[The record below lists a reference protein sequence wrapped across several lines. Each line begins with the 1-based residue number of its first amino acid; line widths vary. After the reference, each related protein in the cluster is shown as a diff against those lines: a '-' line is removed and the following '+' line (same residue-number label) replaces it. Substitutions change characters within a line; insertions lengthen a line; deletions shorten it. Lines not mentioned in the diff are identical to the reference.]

1 MESDVNARAFNLT
14 SRVLLAAAAV
24 VVIAVLARDLH
35 VVRLQE
41 TGPSVIDYAA
51 HPSDRVL
58 HEAVGKLERATAES
72 PDTQPLE
79 TLSLLYYTAARPRTA
94 IRYLTQIVRR
104 EPANLV
110 AWNSLALAASR
121 VDRGLYVSAVRH
133 LRALSPIAPP
143 VTAPRLFSR
152 RGPDYR

>member
-1 MESDVNARAFNLT
+1 MNARAFHLT

-51 HPSDRVL
+51 HPSERIL
-58 HEAVGKLERATAES
+58 RESAHRLEQAAAES

-79 TLSLLYYTAARPRTA
+79 TLGLLYYTAARPRTA
-94 IRYLTQIVRR
+94 IRYLTEVVRR
-104 EPANLV
+104 EPANPA
-110 AWNSLALAASR
+110 AWNALALAASR

>member
-1 MESDVNARAFNLT
+1 MSARAFHLT
-14 SRVLLAAAAV
+14 SRALLAASAV
-24 VVIAVLARDLH
+24 VVLVVLARDLH

-41 TGPSVIDYAA
+41 ARPSLIDYAA
-51 HPSDRVL
+51 HPSDRML
-58 HEAVGKLERATAES
+58 HQAARHLEQAAAES
-72 PDTQPLE
+72 PDTEPLQA
-79 TLSLLYYTAARPRTA
+79 LGLLYYTAARPRTA
-94 IRYLTQIVRR
+94 IRYLTEVVRR